1 MAFERFA
8 ERLEAVLGEQQE
20 RPGRYP
26 AAVVAELRI
35 LATVARCMALMGRE
49 VDLLI
54 GDETGPD
61 EFIERVRELKA
72 EQGELRVEK
81 GSS

>member
-1 MAFERFA
+1 M
-8 ERLEAVLGEQQE
+8 
-20 RPGRYP
+20 
-26 AAVVAELRI
+26 
-35 LATVARCMALMGRE
+35 ATVAKSMALIGGE

-54 GDETGPD
+54 GDDTGPD

-72 EQGELRVEK
+72 EQGGLRVEK